1 MCKSH
6 WINALVVAIP
16 LAAWTTDK
24 SVASS
29 ACEVRNAMSAGCAC
43 VWATMIFN
51 LSPQSRQA
59 VVETKARSILPHLG
73 AWEEGPRM
81 RVQLEPWERTFVGCR
96 IVPQDGPDT
105 PCSTEYSWVI
115 ASCSPIEDQS

>member
-1 MCKSH
+1 MCKFQ

-16 LAAWTTDK
+16 ISTSAMGQ

-29 ACEVRNAMSAGCAC
+29 ACEVRNAMSAACAC

-51 LSPQSRQA
+51 LSPEPRQA
-59 VVETKARSILPHLG
+59 VVETKARSILPRRG
-73 AWEEGPRM
+73 AWEEGPEM
-81 RVQLEPWERTFVGCR
+81 LLQLEPWERYFVGCR
-96 IVPQDGPDT
+96 IVPLDGPGT

-115 ASCSPIEDQS
+115 ASCGPAEDQS